1 MADNKLFYNV
11 HEINSSA
18 FMFDAKYEKSIGLV
32 KPDPGSHSH
41 FGYIISGHQQYG
53 ASYQDIELIAK
64 SKADNAY
71 STAKQYA
78 DDKLKDYA
86 LKTEITDNDTKPHGT
101 GSFTA
106 DGAEYTI
113 SFKPSGEI
121 SVSKYVAPTVSYV
134 DLSELS
140 ANKTETGGGTF
151 YVGYS
156 YTINLGIDVTSTSQ
170 NIEVGFKNDTKQEFD
185 IRINDGSD
193 DLYTYHMP
201 AGLSVSSITYDGA
214 RVMSDVAVKTYTG
227 VVKYGI
233 SYTASVSTSGEKTF
247 TVFVDDH
254 KTTNSLSKT
263 QKRITASQTINPKTI
278 FAYGDSE
285 YTILSN
291 SYILKSYTDSGITHA
306 SSGDYTG
313 SNKPQS
319 VTIIGGGTPTV
330 IFHKSLGTPTF
341 KQLGAPDTSWKK
353 LRDEHV
359 SGVVNDAAGNG
370 KIGASADY
378 VIYQREHTNGQGT
391 WEITWA
397 AK

>member
-18 FMFDAKYEKSIGLV
+18 FMFDKNYEKSIGLV
-32 KPDPGSHSH
+32 KPDPESHSH

-71 STAKQYA
+71 STAKQYT
-78 DDKLKDYA
+78 DNQLTNYA

-113 SFKPSGEI
+113 SFNNDGKI

-134 DLSELS
+134 DLTQLS
-140 ANKTETGGGTF
+140 ANKTEIGGGTF

-156 YTINLGIDVTSTSQ
+156 YTINLGIDVTSTLQ

-201 AGLSVSSITYDGA
+201 AGLLAPSITYDGA
-214 RVMSDVAVKTYTG
+214 PVMSDVAGKTYTG

-263 QKRITASQTINPKTI
+263 QPKITASQTINPKTI

-285 YTILSN
+285 YNILRN
-291 SYILKSYTDSGITHA
+291 SYILKSYTDSGITHS

-313 SNKPQS
+313 ANKPTS
-319 VTIIGGGTPTV
+319 VTINAGDPTV
-330 IFHKSLGTPTF
+330 IFHESLGTPTF

-359 SGVVNDAAGNG
+359 SGVVNDSAGNG
-370 KIGASADY
+370 KIDAPAKY
-378 VIYQREHTNGQGT
+378 VIYQHTHTNGQGT